1 MIPLMKK
8 LFGALILFSLFS
20 TVNVYAQN
28 AGESPG
34 QEIIK
39 LILGDRTPKEFIP
52 FTESEIRELA
62 EKDPNDALEL
72 DVQSGK
78 TYLLLD
84 IVSQAEP
91 ERIEINEYI
100 GMANELEAQ
109 ITPYGYSMR
118 DDSFEQLPVDIYEL
132 FNDPE
137 MMQKRLLDAL
147 EVYAQRELMRRLDA
161 IDPGMC
167 PQINVDR
174 IVEKVNGHIA
184 DKVDDKVSEFTD
196 KPLRLK
202 SGDLAKFD
210 EYIRAANNTNKILC
224 ALGYSIYE
232 AMGLPMK
239 TVNGVTEVD
248 IDKLIASVG
257 GGTGN
262 GTAQAVISYIEDR
275 INQALVSIGFDMPAI
290 DSILTWSPLVKAME
304 WGSEFLEL
312 DGLNI
317 KLTMPSPEF
326 IKQTIEDLGLAV
338 PANWDI
344 PDIPTISFNES
355 FKPPT
360 REDLV
365 LKKRKDWVGFDL
377 GKRSVAGTKASAYY
391 EIRGSEEVQWAI
403 AVGRADV
410 YIFNKENNAI
420 GAYAQAEVGPQKL
433 EGNVDIQVLGMQLY
447 KKHWLK
453 NDGIIK
459 DSIELLGNGDG
470 YSYSYDYTQQFAI
483 GPIPV
488 YVSVGVY
495 ASANAK
501 LNWGLYLTQV
511 YAELQPMAKAGAF
524 GEGAVGIKKVLS
536 AGVRGTIDVLNFS
549 VPLRGKAG
557 VFFAQSGE
565 PYLKLGLTSD
575 AIVRAMSGGISAY
588 VEYPWIKICKKKI
601 GFIKIPYPC
610 IRSKRKSKNL
620 YSYSGYSW
628 SKSIMNWQLVY
639 GYHGVH
645 MTGSLIDQTD
655 RREAAALKGQVNL
668 YQRHVALNDYSAKT
682 QVRVQNTFAKLKEEL
697 ESASVALVPQKR
709 TALQLNANTAD
720 KNLTQYESWLAATID
735 HNLAQSRSQNVM
747 LRNSADWRLDAVSS
761 PAYASSPLVSEV
773 VAGTDAEHSEEIDNS
788 NVLRS
793 LHGFLH

>member
-1 MIPLMKK
+1 MMSTLKK
-8 LFGALILFSLFS
+8 LLCLFALFTFF
-20 TVNVYAQN
+20 NVPSVFAQN
-28 AGESPG
+28 AGASAGE
-34 QEIIK
+34 EIIK
-39 LILGDRTPKEFIP
+39 LVLGDRTPKEFVP
-52 FTESEIRELA
+52 FTDSEIRELA
-62 EKDPNDALEL
+62 NKDPNDDLEL

-78 TYLLLD
+78 TYLLLH
-84 IVSQAEP
+84 VTSETQP

-100 GMANELEAQ
+100 GLANQLEAQ

-118 DDSFEQLPVDIYEL
+118 DESFEQLPVDIYEL

-137 MMQKRLLDAL
+137 LLQKRLLDAL
-147 EVYAQRELMRRLDA
+147 ELYARKELMRRLDA
-161 IDPGMC
+161 IDPGSC

-174 IVEKVNGHIA
+174 LVEKVNGHIA
-184 DKVDDKVSEFTD
+184 DHADEKLKEFLD
-196 KPLRLK
+196 EPYRLK

-210 EYIRAANNTNKILC
+210 QYIRAANNTNKILC
-224 ALGYSIYE
+224 ALGYSVYE
-232 AMGLPMK
+232 AMNLPMK

-248 IDKLIASVG
+248 VDRLIQMVG
-257 GGTGN
+257 GGSGGN
-262 GTAQAVISYIEDR
+262 TAQAVISYIEDK
-275 INQALVSIGFDMPAI
+275 INSALAGMGFDLPAI

-312 DGLNI
+312 DGLKI

-326 IKQTIEDLGLAV
+326 IKQTIEDLGLAI

-344 PDIPTISFNES
+344 PDVPTISFNES
-355 FKPPT
+355 FEPPT

-365 LKKRKDWVGFDL
+365 LKKRKDWTGFDL
-377 GKRSVAGTKASAYY
+377 GKRSIAGTKASAYY

-433 EGNVDIQVLGMQLY
+433 EGNVDIQVLGHQLY
-447 KKHWLK
+447 KRHWLK
-453 NDGIIK
+453 NEGIIK
-459 DSIELLGNGDG
+459 DSIELLGGGDG

-495 ASANAK
+495 ASSNAR
-501 LNWGLYLTQV
+501 LSWGLYMTQV

-536 AGVRGTIDVLNFS
+536 AGVRGNIDVLNLS
-549 VPLRGKAG
+549 APLRGKAG

-575 AIVRAMSGGISAY
+575 VLLRAMSGGISAY

-620 YSYSGYSW
+620 YSYSGYAW
-628 SKSIMNWQLVY
+628 SKPIMNWQLVY
-639 GYHGVH
+639 GYHGVQ
-645 MTGSLIDQTD
+645 MNGSLIDQTD
-655 RREAAALKGQVNL
+655 RREADALKGKVNL
-668 YQRHVALNDYSAKT
+668 YQRHVALNDYSSKT
-682 QVRVQNTFAKLKEEL
+682 QVRIQNTFAKLKEEL
-697 ESASVALVPQKR
+697 ESASVTLLPQKR
-709 TALQLNANTAD
+709 AEFQLSNQSA
-720 KNLTQYESWLAATID
+720 KQNLEQYESWLAATID
-735 HNLAQSRSQNVM
+735 HNSAQSRAQGVM
-747 LRNSADWRLDAVSS
+747 ARNSADWHMGAESFSDSVPVSS
-761 PAYASSPLVSEV
+761 LSGTSSTSVTEQ
-773 VAGTDAEHSEEIDNS
+773 EKIDNA